1 MEDTTVS
8 TEGTEEEVVAT
19 PATTPVVAP
28 EEVTP
33 EATPVEEAAA

>member
-19 PATTPVVAP
+19 PAATPEVTP